1 MKGCNR
7 PCAAILALFVAPLV
21 VGGLIGLAIANSLI
35 VALED
40 AQRERRRE
48 RLSRDKEESWADADF
63 NAIEHGISD
72 TELRWLIWDTHERGP
87 VIETVRDGGEAVNV
101 N

>member
-1 MKGCNR
+1 MR
-7 PCAAILALFVAPLV
+7 PCKAAVTLVLFPLV
-21 VGGLIGLAIANSLI
+21 FGALVGWAVVNSALT
-35 VALED
+35 ALED
-40 AQRERRRE
+40 AQRERRE
-48 RLSRDKEESWADADF
+48 RLSARQEESWADADF

>member
-1 MKGCNR
+1 M
-7 PCAAILALFVAPLV
+7 AAAGTVLA
-21 VGGLIGLAIANSLI
+21 
-35 VALED
+35 ALED

-87 VIETVRDGGEAVNV
+87 VIEYVCDGGETVSMN
-101 N
+101 